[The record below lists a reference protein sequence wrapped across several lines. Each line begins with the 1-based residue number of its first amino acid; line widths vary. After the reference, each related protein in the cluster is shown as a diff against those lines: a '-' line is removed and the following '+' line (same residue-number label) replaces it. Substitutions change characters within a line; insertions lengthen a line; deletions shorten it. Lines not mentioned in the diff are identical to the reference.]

1 MTNHHSHSAR
11 CHELMTQISAY
22 IDAELEAHLC
32 AELEQHLENC
42 VDCRIILN
50 TTQKT
55 IELYRRHYRL
65 GSVALPPA
73 IESRLR
79 QALADAGYASPGDE

>member
-1 MTNHHSHSAR
+1 MTNHPSHLTR

-32 AELEQHLENC
+32 AELEQHLANC

-65 GSVALPPA
+65 GSVVLSPA

-79 QALADAGYASPGDE
+79 QALADAGCATSDDE